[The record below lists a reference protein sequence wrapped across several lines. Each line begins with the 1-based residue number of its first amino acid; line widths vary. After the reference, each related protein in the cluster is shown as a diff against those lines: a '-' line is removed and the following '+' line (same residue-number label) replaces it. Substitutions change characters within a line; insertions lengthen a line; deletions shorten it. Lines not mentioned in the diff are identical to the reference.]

1 MDRKTTT
8 GLLVLV
14 LPLSLIGLVFGMLLF
29 GSTPSAACGPSTSA
43 SVTIDLATVPD
54 GPIAGFSGDQLI
66 NAAYIITAGHDLAL
80 SERDQTIGV
89 MTAIGES
96 SLLVLDYGDAAGP
109 DSRGLF
115 QQRDNGAW
123 GSYADRMD
131 PYISATNFFRVLA
144 TVENRDSLSP
154 TQVAHRVQ
162 RNANPNHYTPYWDAA
177 VQIVTALGTL
187 EGTGARPVSA
197 AACDPLIPGTLSA
210 TGWSRPAD
218 GPITSPYGMR
228 VDPVTGSFTLM
239 HIGTDLNAG
248 GCGGPIWAIQDGHVS
263 RIWADSYGGWTVQVD
278 HNGGVL
284 SEYKHSYRSDILVR
298 IGEPVTAG
306 QQIARTG
313 NSGWSTGC
321 HLHFAVLI
329 DGVNVSP
336 ELFMQSVGV
345 EL

>member
-1 MDRKTTT
+1 
-8 GLLVLV
+8 
-14 LPLSLIGLVFGMLLF
+14 
-29 GSTPSAACGPSTSA
+29 
-43 SVTIDLATVPD
+43 
-54 GPIAGFSGDQLI
+54 
-66 NAAYIITAGHDLAL
+66 
-80 SERDQTIGV
+80 
-89 MTAIGES
+89 
-96 SLLVLDYGDAAGP
+96 
-109 DSRGLF
+109 
-115 QQRDNGAW
+115 
-123 GSYADRMD
+123 
-131 PYISATNFFRVLA
+131 
-144 TVENRDSLSP
+144 
-154 TQVAHRVQ
+154 
-162 RNANPNHYTPYWDAA
+162 
-177 VQIVTALGTL
+177 
-187 EGTGARPVSA
+187 
-197 AACDPLIPGTLSA
+197 
-210 TGWSRPAD
+210 
-218 GPITSPYGMR
+218 
-228 VDPVTGSFTLM
+228 M

-329 DGVNVSP
+329 DGANVSP

>member
-1 MDRKTTT
+1 MNWPRLALL
-8 GLLVLV
+8 GLG
-14 LPLSLIGLVFGMLLF
+14 LPTSLIIALLGF
-29 GSTPSAACGPSTSA
+29 FAYDEEESACLPAGAAVVVDP
-43 SVTIDLATVPD
+43 ATVPP
-54 GPIAGFSGDQLI
+54 GPIAGFAGEQLI
-66 NAAYIITAGHDLAL
+66 NAAHIMAAASSLGLTV
-80 SERDQTIGV
+80 RDQQIGV

-96 SLLVLDYGDAAGP
+96 TLRILDYGDTAGP

-197 AACDPLIPGTLSA
+197 AACDPLIPGTLSD
-210 TGWSRPAD
+210 TGWSRPDD

-228 VDPVTGSFTLM
+228 VDPVTGSFTHM

-248 GCGGPIWAIQDGHVS
+248 GCGGPIWAIQDGHIS

-313 NSGWSTGC
+313 DSGWSTGC